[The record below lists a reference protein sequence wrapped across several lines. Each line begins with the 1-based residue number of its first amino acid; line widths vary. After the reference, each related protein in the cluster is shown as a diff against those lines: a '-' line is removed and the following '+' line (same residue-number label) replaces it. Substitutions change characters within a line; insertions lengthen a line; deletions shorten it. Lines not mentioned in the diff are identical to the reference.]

1 MAMPSACDQS
11 NTVERPPDNVFHVP
25 VLDPGT
31 ACIRVQPG
39 DKIILPIDL
48 VESDSDPNFR
58 ITEADGTLVIEHG
71 GATILLQDFT
81 ATLDDDGTNP
91 VVVTEADHTPIDIAL
106 WLAMSDP
113 NIDIITGP

>member
-1 MAMPSACDQS
+1 MASACDQS

-31 ACIRVQPG
+31 ACIRVQSG

-48 VESDSDPNFR
+48 VHPDSDPNFR
-58 ITEADGTLVIEHG
+58 ITEADGTLIIEHG
-71 GATILLQDFT
+71 GATVLLQDFV
-81 ATLDDDGTNP
+81 ATLDKTNP
-91 VVVTEADHTPIDIAL
+91 VVLTEADHTPIDIAL
-106 WLAMSDP
+106 WLAISDP

>member
-1 MAMPSACDQS
+1 MASACDQS
-11 NTVERPPDNVFHVP
+11 NTVERPLDNVFHVP

-31 ACIRVQPG
+31 ACIRVQSG

-71 GATILLQDFT
+71 GTTVLLQDFV
-81 ATLDDDGTNP
+81 ATLDETNP
-91 VVVTEADHTPIDIAL
+91 VVLTESDHTPIDIAL
-106 WLAMSDP
+106 WLAISDP